1 MMQNKIK
8 KFLIILL
15 LIFQHSY
22 LFGKINNS
30 IVVKVGNE
38 IITSLDVENEIK
50 TLLVLRNLNLNQENI
65 DRTKDY
71 AIKTLIRNSIK
82 ESEIKKYSVQNF
94 NQEDL
99 DLYLEKVSKNLKI
112 KKSQLKFFF
121 LSKGVDY
128 KLFVER
134 YKSQLKWNKLI
145 FSIYKNQISLNTVE
159 IENEIKLRLSS
170 VTETNYNLSEIE
182 IAITENVKEKIGEI
196 YDAIKQTGFNNTAK
210 KYSASTSA
218 AAGGNIGWISDK
230 TINRSYLSYLKN
242 VKIGETTKPI
252 RQDKKL
258 TILMVNEKKII
269 DLKKMDL
276 EKLKNL
282 VIRQKKEEKLLLFS
296 RSHFASL
303 ESTILINF
311 E

>member
-71 AIKTLIRNSIK
+71 AIKTL
-82 ESEIKKYSVQNF
+82 IKKYSVQNF